1 MAPSAY
7 EQERAVAISAVLKA
21 SLLAQKVQQQLIGS
35 GGVEK
40 KDKSPVTVG
49 DYTSQA
55 LVSSLLFSHFPMD
68 QIVGE
73 EDSSELQKPSNE
85 NTKAQIVR
93 LAGEAMSE
101 PLPLADEEQFWA
113 PVKAVERGEKEWLD
127 IIDRGNSTGGK
138 EGRHWALDPIDGT
151 KGFLRGGQYAV
162 CLGLLKD
169 GEVVLGVM
177 GCPNLPVDPKN
188 PEGEKGALFVA
199 VKGEGAFQR
208 SFSSPAL
215 TPISMSTL
223 ASLSSASFCESVEAG
238 HSDHG
243 TNARIAQLL
252 GITKDSV
259 RMDSQAKYCSIA
271 RGDGD
276 IYLRLP
282 VSDTYEE
289 KIWDHSSGSL
299 LVEEAGGV
307 VSDMNGKPLDFSLG
321 RTLKGNK
328 GVVAAH
334 RDWHAKVIEAVQQA
348 TPEQLEDLRA
358 TFKLYDKDGNG
369 TICAEDLGIAFRALG
384 QDLGKEEYEKMVQR
398 ADLDKTGSIDFEEF
412 VAAVQRRPKPS
423 NLEAE
428 LRQAFRFFD
437 KDGCGTIS
445 PAELKHVMESLGERL
460 SDAEIDHMIK
470 AVDKD
475 GDGLVSFE
483 EFVAL
488 ITS

>member
-1 MAPSAY
+1 MSNY
-7 EQERAVAISAVLKA
+7 SREQSVAISAVLKA
-21 SLLAQKVQQQLIGS
+21 SLVAGKVQEQLIGS
-35 GGVEK
+35 GGVQK

-55 LVSSLLFSHFPMD
+55 LISSLLFNHFPTD

-73 EDSSELQKPSNE
+73 EDSTELHTPENATTKSN
-85 NTKAQIVR
+85 IVR
-93 LAGEAMSE
+93 LANEALSE
-101 PLPLADEEQFWA
+101 TLPISEEESIWSG
-113 PVKAVERGEKEWLD
+113 VKSQGSSKSEKEWLE

-162 CLGLLKD
+162 CLGLLEK
-169 GEVVLGVM
+169 GKVVLGVM

-199 VKGEGAFQR
+199 VKGQGAFQR
-208 SFSSPAL
+208 SFSSSKL
-215 TPISMSTL
+215 TKIKMNELP
-223 ASLSSASFCESVEAG
+223 SLESASFCESVEAG

-243 TNARIAQLL
+243 TNARIASLL
-252 GITKDSV
+252 GITKPSV

-307 VSDMNGKPLDFSLG
+307 VSDMNGKPLDFSVG
-321 RTLKGNK
+321 RTLKENK

-334 RDWHAKVIEAVQQA
+334 KDVHAKVIEAVKQA
-348 TPEQLEDLRA
+348 V
-358 TFKLYDKDGNG
+358 
-369 TICAEDLGIAFRALG
+369 
-384 QDLGKEEYEKMVQR
+384 EESK
-398 ADLDKTGSIDFEEF
+398 K
-412 VAAVQRRPKPS
+412 
-423 NLEAE
+423 
-428 LRQAFRFFD
+428 
-437 KDGCGTIS
+437 
-445 PAELKHVMESLGERL
+445 
-460 SDAEIDHMIK
+460 
-470 AVDKD
+470 
-475 GDGLVSFE
+475 
-483 EFVAL
+483 
-488 ITS
+488 